1 MEVILLERI
10 EKLGQMGDVVKVKD
24 GFARNFLLPRKKALR
39 ANEKNLA
46 QFETRRVD
54 LEATNLTART
64 EAEAVGEKMDGL
76 YCTLTRQ
83 ASEGGQLFGSVTA
96 RDIAESSTEGGFAI
110 NRGQVVLDRV
120 IKNLGVHAIRVQ
132 LHPEISVTVNVNVAR
147 SEEEAEV
154 QRAAAERGDT
164 DAVDAAAVLAAAAD
178 AEDVHVEEFFEEEAL
193 ADAEAEIVDAGAEE
207 EVAEEAAPDAEATD
221 VAQDDAGDNTD
232 ASDDQAESEETS

>member
-64 EAEAVGEKMDGL
+64 EAESVGEKMDGL
-76 YCTLTRQ
+76 YCNLTRQ
-83 ASEGGQLFGSVTA
+83 ASEGGQLYGSVTA
-96 RDIAESSTEGGFAI
+96 RDVAEAATEGGFAI

-132 LHPEISVTVNVNVAR
+132 LHPEIAVTVNINVAR

-154 QRAAAERGDT
+154 QKAAAERGDT
-164 DAVDAAAVLAAAAD
+164 DAVDAAAVLAAAESD
-178 AEDVHVEEFFEEEAL
+178 AEADDVHVEEFFEEEAL
-193 ADAEAEIVDAGAEE
+193 ADAEAEIVEAGAEEE
-207 EVAEEAAPDAEATD
+207 EVAEEAAPEAETAG
-221 VAQDDAGDNTD
+221 DDAD
-232 ASDDQAESEETS
+232 ASDDQAESEETT